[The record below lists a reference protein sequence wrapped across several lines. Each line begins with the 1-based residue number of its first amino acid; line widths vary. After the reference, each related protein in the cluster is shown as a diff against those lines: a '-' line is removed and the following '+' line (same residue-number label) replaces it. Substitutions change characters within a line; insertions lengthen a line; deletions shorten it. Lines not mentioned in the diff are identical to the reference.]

1 MISKVGD
8 IYRLVAPND
17 ADEDAAIVLVTKVHP
32 ETGSVAVT
40 LLSPDVEFATPADLL
55 LPRAG
60 SLRPYDLLVESDIF
74 GYVWT
79 DQLDRRLGVVDDDLM
94 DDLTA
99 VRLDESTSRGPAGP
113 PLLNRDDPRWA
124 FKEAELARLRVLTPD
139 CAGYLIDC

>member
-1 MISKVGD
+1 M
-8 IYRLVAPND
+8 
-17 ADEDAAIVLVTKVHP
+17 VLVTGDFIGVA
-32 ETGSVAVT
+32 TRAVT

-79 DQLDRRLGVVDDDLM
+79 DQLDRRLGAVDDGLM
-94 DDLTA
+94 NDLTA

-124 FKEAELARLRVLTPD
+124 FKEAELARLRVLTSD
-139 CAGYLIDC
+139 CAGYLIDG